1 MKYLSLFVFG
11 ASTLPKECNFQL
23 HNSLESVL
31 PRTHLNYYM
40 VDFICGDH
48 NEMLFVEVVRK

>member
-11 ASTLPKECNFQL
+11 TSTLPKECNFQL
-23 HNSLESVL
+23 QNSLESVL
-31 PRTHLNYYM
+31 QRPHFNYYM